1 MWPVPEGKGIRLASR
16 EKYLTAKWRGVEKC
30 SEDNVHLSQESL
42 EVMYQISDG
51 IEVQSITN
59 LERNLSELK

>member
-42 EVMYQISDG
+42 EVCIKSVTG
-51 IEVQSITN
+51 
-59 LERNLSELK
+59 

>member
-30 SEDNVHLSQESL
+30 SVDDVHLAKNPLRLCIKS
-42 EVMYQISDG
+42 
-51 IEVQSITN
+51 EVQSMTN

>member
-1 MWPVPEGKGIRLASR
+1 MWPVPEGKGIRLALR

-30 SEDNVHLSQESL
+30 SMGIAFSQVSL
-42 EVMYQISDG
+42 EVNKPMTDWVY
-51 IEVQSITN
+51 